1 MRGEARDKSGFRAR
15 LAASALVC
23 AGLAALAATPT
34 SAGAATYAPPKG
46 YAYTAFLDTKDTD
59 INDYANLS
67 AATGK
72 HAPVIHTWNEWGN
85 GLWAAVNRWASAR
98 ARPMVTIS
106 TLDGDT
112 GSEIITPLGIAIGAG
127 DDHLLNL
134 NEMFGQR
141 GIIAYIRPLAEPNRW
156 GNPYS
161 AYNGNGRPRDA
172 AHSKYWYIK
181 AFRRIVIILRGGS
194 LGTVNSLLA
203 AEGLPPV
210 TGANRPVPASLP
222 TPPLAFLW
230 TPLVYGSPRIKGN
243 APGKYYP
250 GSTYVDWVGTDFYS
264 NYPAW
269 KWLNRLYRKFRGK
282 PFAFGEWGVTG
293 ADNPKFVKRFFRW
306 QRRHRRVRLMAYYQG
321 FGSPTNAYHLNRYP
335 RSRAMYARQV
345 RGSRYPPFAPSP
357 PTLRDGPGGA
367 TIP

>member
-1 MRGEARDKSGFRAR
+1 MDRVRDKSGLRAR
-15 LAASALVC
+15 LAATVLACACGGAL
-23 AGLAALAATPT
+23 LAIPT
-34 SAGAATYAPPKG
+34 SAPAATYAPAKG
-46 YAYTAFLDTKDTD
+46 YAYTAFLDTRDTD
-59 INDYANLS
+59 ITDYTNLS

-72 HAPVIHTWNEWGN
+72 HPPVMHTWNEWGN
-85 GLWAAVNRWASAR
+85 GLWGAINRWASAA

-112 GSEIITPLGIAIGAG
+112 GWELITPLGIATGAG
-127 DDHLLNL
+127 DDHLLDL

-156 GNPYS
+156 ANPYS
-161 AYNGNGRPRDA
+161 AYNSNGRPRDA
-172 AHSKYWYIK
+172 AHSKYWYIR

-194 LGTVNSLLA
+194 LSSVNSQLA

-210 TGANRPVPASLP
+210 TGQTRTVPASLP
-222 TPPLAFLW
+222 VAPISILW

-250 GSTYVDWVGTDFYS
+250 GSSYVDWVGTDFYS

-269 KWLNRLYRKFRGK
+269 KWLNRLYTKFRGK

-293 ADNPKFVKRFFRW
+293 RDNPKFVKRFFRW
-306 QRRHRRVRLMAYYQG
+306 QRHHRRVRLMAYYQG
-321 FGSPTNAYHLNRYP
+321 FGSPTNAYHLSRYP
-335 RSRAMYARQV
+335 RSRAVYARQI
-345 RGSRYPPFAPSP
+345 RGSRYPDYAPDP
-357 PTLRDGPGGA
+357 PKPRDGPAGP
-367 TIP
+367 TP